1 MGEACNNSIN
11 STFRIMS
18 TSNRSMG
25 KNANGMAIKINHTIK
40 LAAPPQKRIEN
51 EGSTAQQR
59 QLFA

>member
-1 MGEACNNSIN
+1 MLKTILSTASQTNS
-11 STFRIMS
+11 ML

-25 KNANGMAIKINHTIK
+25 ANANGMAIKINHTIK